1 MVVQA
6 LDQVGD
12 AFRSYFDDLALIEQ
26 LLTEDDPNHH
36 GANADHPAHP

>member
-26 LLTEDDPNHH
+26 VHH
-36 GANADHPAHP
+36 PVQQLEGMSI